1 MTKKKLILLFFGLV
15 GMNVFL
21 FAQQDDKR
29 KQEFEQ
35 FKEKRVAFITKAMN
49 LNNEDAKDF
58 WPLCDELQGKKFELN
73 RIVRK
78 AMYEYNQAKKEG
90 KHYAESEYKK
100 LIELCA
106 DSKQKE
112 VQLEYEYYTV
122 KFPKVISA
130 EKIFLYIQAEQQF
143 ARQIL
148 EQRERSKEQ
157 KSDDGNRSPSG
168 NKPDNRRNSDS
179 KNKR

>member
-1 MTKKKLILLFFGLV
+1 MLLFFGLV

-21 FAQQDDKR
+21 FAQQEDKR
-29 KQEFEQ
+29 RQEFEK
-35 FKEKRVAFITKAMN
+35 FKEKREAFITKAMN
-49 LNNEDAKDF
+49 LNTEEAKDF

-73 RIVRK
+73 RQVRK
-78 AMYEYNQAKKEG
+78 AMHEYNQAKKEG

-106 DSKQKE
+106 NIRQKE
-112 VQLEYEYYTV
+112 VQLEQEYYTV

-148 EQRERSKEQ
+148 EQRERGKEQ
-157 KSDDGNRSPSG
+157 KFDDGNQSPAG
-168 NKPDNRRNSDS
+168 NKPDNRRD
-179 KNKR
+179 